1 MPMQRKLFWQAV
13 SNEERNNI
21 INQIKDIVSK
31 NSAYI
36 INFNMFSDLAL
47 GLSIGV
53 EENKIYELHS
63 SLCKILAVSDLK
75 FEDSQKNG
83 EEEWLI
89 FLNVSFGKGEGA
101 LKGVV
106 PEVPG

>member
-1 MPMQRKLFWQAV
+1 MQKKLFWEAV
-13 SNEERNNI
+13 SNEDRNKV
-21 INQIKDIVSK
+21 INQIKDIISK

-53 EENKIYELHS
+53 EENKIYELHR
-63 SLCKILAVSDLK
+63 SLCEILTVSDLK
-75 FEDSQKNG
+75 FENNNKNG

-89 FLNVSFGKGEGA
+89 FMNVSFGKGEGA
-101 LKGVV
+101 MKVVV

>member
-1 MPMQRKLFWQAV
+1 MQKKLFWEAV
-13 SNEERNNI
+13 SNEDRNTI
-21 INQIKDIVSK
+21 INQIKDIVAK

-47 GLSIGV
+47 GLSIGI
-53 EENKIYELHS
+53 EASNIHELHC
-63 SLCKILAVSDLK
+63 SLCEILTVSDLK
-75 FEDSQKNG
+75 SENSHHNE

-89 FLNVSFGKGEGA
+89 LLNVSFGKGKGD
-101 LKGVV
+101 LKVVV

>member
-1 MPMQRKLFWQAV
+1 
-13 SNEERNNI
+13 
-21 INQIKDIVSK
+21 
-31 NSAYI
+31 
-36 INFNMFSDLAL
+36 MFSDLAL

-63 SLCKILAVSDLK
+63 SLCKFLAVSDLK
-75 FEDSQKNG
+75 YENSQKNG

-89 FLNVSFGKGEGA
+89 FLHVSFGKGEGG